1 MRISHRYG
9 NYTKT
14 VGEDSNEDLDEDSNK
29 DLDEDSDDSDRFG
42 SAWMRAVSRGMVRRF
57 A

>member
-1 MRISHRYG
+1 MRISHRHG

-14 VGEDSNEDLDEDSNK
+14 VGENSNEDLDEDSNK

-42 SAWMRAVSRGMVRRF
+42 SAWMRALSRGMVRRF

>member
-1 MRISHRYG
+1 MLFLDYV
-9 NYTKT
+9 KT

-29 DLDEDSDDSDRFG
+29 EDSDEDSDESDRSG
-42 SAWMRAVSRGMVRRF
+42 SAWMRTVLRGMIRRS